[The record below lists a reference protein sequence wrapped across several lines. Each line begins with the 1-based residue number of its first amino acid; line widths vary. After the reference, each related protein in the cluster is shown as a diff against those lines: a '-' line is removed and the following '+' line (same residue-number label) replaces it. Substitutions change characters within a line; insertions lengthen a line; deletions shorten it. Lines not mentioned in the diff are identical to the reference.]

1 MTRFGHLSARPAAP
15 ADAPFLAALYAST
28 RADLLHLPVPRTVVD
43 AIIAHQQQL
52 QAQGYAEAY
61 PEAQYLVLEQDAT
74 PVGRLVLNR
83 APGQLR
89 VVDLSI
95 APAARRR
102 GHARAVLAALQEQA
116 GREACVLT
124 LRVRADN
131 PGARALYASLGF
143 EPVEA
148 DASAEQ
154 LRWTPAPQRCAHE
167 C

>member
-1 MTRFGHLSARPAAP
+1 MCFGHLGARAATD

-28 RADLLHLPVPRTVVD
+28 RADLLHLPVPRAVID
-43 AIIAHQQQL
+43 AIIVHQQQL
-52 QAQGYAEAY
+52 QAQGYADAW
-61 PEAQYLVLEQDAT
+61 PEALYLVLEHGGRA
-74 PVGRLVLNR
+74 VGRLVLNQ

-102 GHARAVLAALQEQA
+102 GHARAVLAALQERA

-124 LRVRADN
+124 LRVRTDN

-143 EPVEA
+143 EPVDS

-154 LRWTPAPQRCAHE
+154 MRWAPALRHCTPTS
-167 C
+167 

>member
-1 MTRFGHLSARPAAP
+1 MTRFGHLRARPVAP

-43 AIIAHQQQL
+43 AIIAHQQKL
-52 QAQGYAEAY
+52 QAKGYAEAW
-61 PEAQYLVLEQDAT
+61 PQAHYLVLEDGAT
-74 PVGRLVLNR
+74 PVGRLVLDR
-83 APGQLR
+83 APGRLR

-102 GHARAVLAALQEQA
+102 GHARAVLEALQECA

-131 PGARALYASLGF
+131 PAARALYASLGF

-148 DASAEQ
+148 DASGEQ
-154 LRWTPAPQRCAHE
+154 LRWRSLAAD
-167 C
+167 